1 MLITKKRLNTA
12 LPAQG
17 AEFLILGH
25 LLVEG
30 IQAYK
35 AYVNN
40 PDYDLLA
47 VNAEAGLTA
56 RISVKSR
63 YSVSYDGGFP
73 LQSMACEFVVFVA
86 LNRPDPRPDK
96 TTLTSA
102 RPAECYV
109 FPIALLEPI
118 RKGKTGW
125 HKVFLKDIE
134 QVDQYRDR
142 WDLIAADLAASW
154 RTTRDT

>member
-1 MLITKKRLNTA
+1 MLVTRKRLNTA
-12 LPAQG
+12 LPAHG
-17 AEFLILGH
+17 AEFLVLGH

-47 VNAEAGLTA
+47 VNAEAGRTA

-73 LQSMACEFVVFVA
+73 LQSVACEFVVFAA
-86 LNRPDPRPDK
+86 LNRPDPRQEQ
-96 TTLTSA
+96 TIVVSA
-102 RPAECYV
+102 MPAEFYV
-109 FPIALLEPI
+109 FPIAVLEPI
-118 RKGKTGW
+118 RKGKAGW
-125 HKVFLKDIE
+125 HKVFLRDIE
-134 QVDQYRDR
+134 GGPEPYRHS
-142 WDLIAADLAASW
+142 WGLIAEYLADK
-154 RTTRDT
+154 